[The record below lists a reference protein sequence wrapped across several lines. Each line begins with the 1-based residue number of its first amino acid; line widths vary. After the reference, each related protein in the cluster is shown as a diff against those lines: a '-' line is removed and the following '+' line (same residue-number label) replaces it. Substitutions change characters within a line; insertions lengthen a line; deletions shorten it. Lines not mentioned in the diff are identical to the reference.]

1 MKEQTDRSRNEE
13 RGAFSHSSVGTKC
26 AARFLSRHEQCASLL
41 RFPVLPPQLADGRM
55 TREREGRQRS
65 LRSER
70 ENDFSETGGR
80 DGRNR
85 RFLIRPSERAT
96 ASGGGECGFLP
107 PKETDGETKRRT
119 DGESWERNPERKNAI
134 YSRATMPPQQPL
146 SSTPPSLSATPK
158 DRRRRTHCDSAATNT
173 SRLKIHL
180 GCGRQTIEEKEEG
193 VTFVVI

>member
-1 MKEQTDRSRNEE
+1 MR
-13 RGAFSHSSVGTKC
+13 
-26 AARFLSRHEQCASLL
+26 LSLVSCVAST
-41 RFPVLPPQLADGRM
+41 AGRWM

-85 RFLIRPSERAT
+85 RFLIRPSGLAGDRLRWRRMRFPTAKRDGRTERR
-96 ASGGGECGFLP
+96 
-107 PKETDGETKRRT
+107 RRT

-134 YSRATMPPQQPL
+134 YSRATMQPQQPL
-146 SSTPPSLSATPK
+146 SSTPPSLSATPN

-180 GCGRQTIEEKEEG
+180 GCGRQTMDEKEEG